1 MTRATHT
8 PALILLTDSPRL
20 PLIAA
25 LAVQFAATVT
35 KWEQRRR
42 SRLNLGKLDDHLL
55 RDVGLTRYQAR
66 KEANRHFWMN

>member
-1 MTRATHT
+1 MTRAMHN
-8 PALILLTDSPRL
+8 PALMLLTDSPRL

-42 SRLNLGKLDDHLL
+42 SRVNLGNLDDRLL
-55 RDVGLTRYQAR
+55 KDVGLTRTQADR
-66 KEANRHFWMN
+66 EVKRYFWQI